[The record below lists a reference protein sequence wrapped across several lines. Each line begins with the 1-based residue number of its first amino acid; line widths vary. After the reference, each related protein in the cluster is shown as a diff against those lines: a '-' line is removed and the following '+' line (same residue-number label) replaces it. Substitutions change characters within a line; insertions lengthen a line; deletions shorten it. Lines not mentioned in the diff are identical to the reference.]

1 MHPRDHHSRQ
11 RLATILVMVA
21 ALLSTLTSPV
31 SAVTDLDGTTTVA
44 YTEQEPAKLIAS
56 GFTATG
62 GLTYGGGYLEVSI
75 VDQTSEETLALQT
88 VATPDITTG
97 AISVVGSLIH
107 LGNGTTADVIAAID
121 RVRNGTDSNPLRI
134 VFLHRLNTNQL
145 YG

>member
-1 MHPRDHHSRQ
+1 MHPHDHLSRR

-31 SAVTDLDGTTTVA
+31 SAVTDLDGTATVA

-75 VDQTSEETLALQT
+75 VDQTSEETLALQA

-107 LGNGTTADVIAAID
+107 LGNGTSADVIAAI
-121 RVRNGTDSNPLRI
+121 
-134 VFLHRLNTNQL
+134 
-145 YG
+145 